1 MDYWFLQNKWSL
13 LKKEKKYLATPRRK
27 NYYFAIYKQH
37 KISVVTA
44 PHNHTTSRE
53 LECGLGMFHSTFH
66 VSGLIKWVPCFV
78 KNKTLR
84 VTSKYDHLNRT
95 YAAQHKSAHG
105 QENGVGQSRSWSL
118 NNNIVQ
124 QSLVQFQCF
133 NFRTWCVKSVTPTK
147 HWFILICF

>member
-1 MDYWFLQNKWSL
+1 MDCCFLQNKWSL
-13 LKKEKKYLATPRRK
+13 LKKEKKWK

-37 KISVVTA
+37 KNSVVTA
-44 PHNHTTSRE
+44 PHNHTTSRRQ

-78 KNKTLR
+78 KNKTLW
-84 VTSKYDHLNRT
+84 VTSNYDHLNRT

-105 QENGVGQSRSWSL
+105 QENGVGQSKSWSL
-118 NNNIVQ
+118 SNNIAQ

-133 NFRTWCVKSVTPTK
+133 NFRTWCVKSVILTK